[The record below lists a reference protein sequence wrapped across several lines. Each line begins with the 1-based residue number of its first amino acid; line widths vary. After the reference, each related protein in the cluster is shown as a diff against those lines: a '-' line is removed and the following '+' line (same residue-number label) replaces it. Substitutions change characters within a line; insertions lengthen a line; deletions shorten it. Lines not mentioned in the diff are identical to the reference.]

1 VKKLEN
7 YLLIK
12 DFMFDDLNQKHKSKM
27 IEKFKKDVIDNP
39 DEKKIYSNTLYEDPT
54 YTSIISNSFLKI
66 IEKEFTVSDITNP
79 IRTCIYVQNNNI
91 SSNVWHNHV
100 NTSTINAVFYI
111 DPPQHG
117 GELQLLLSNICYSI
131 KPQKNKIYIFPYW
144 MDHRPTPQIDTE
156 WRISVN
162 IEYMCN
168 ARPILKKHNLLW

>member
-1 VKKLEN
+1 MKKLEN

-27 IEKFKKDVIDNP
+27 IEKFKKDVID
-39 DEKKIYSNTLYEDPT
+39 
-54 YTSIISNSFLKI
+54 NSFLKI